1 VNLDLTE
8 RKKEQIGENY
18 TKNVIFFIIYFLT
31 NMVKKERTRQ
41 AVVVVPK

>member
-18 TKNVIFFIIYFLT
+18 TKNIIFYIIYFI
-31 NMVKKERTRQ
+31 NYVVKEERMRQ
-41 AVVVVPK
+41 AAF

>member
-18 TKNVIFFIIYFLT
+18 TKNILFCMIYFLN
-31 NMVKKERTRQ
+31 NMVKEERMR
-41 AVVVVPK
+41 